1 MGEWHGQPG
10 GDVGND
16 AGKFS
21 PEELLAL
28 IQWHIVR
35 CDELRSAVA
44 NRAAVLLS
52 ANAFTTAGVAA
63 VSVSVS
69 APQAKLVLYLIFVA
83 TASTLIFAALSV
95 AFAADS
101 LINRFGWTVRQGVE
115 STSFAPAFSHSDTV
129 RYVASLAGFRQTQL
143 DLRVT
148 DALEHAISELWI
160 VIRAHHRRYAQ
171 MRKSVRFFYY
181 SLGSF
186 VASSALALLAR
197 LVA

>member
-1 MGEWHGQPG
+1 MGNGS
-10 GDVGND
+10 
-16 AGKFS
+16 GKCA

-52 ANAFTTAGVAA
+52 ANAFTSAGVAA

-69 APQAKLVLYLIFVA
+69 APQERIFLYLLFVA
-83 TASTLIFAALSV
+83 TASTLVFAALSV

-101 LINRFGWTVRQGVE
+101 LINRFGWSVRYGVE
-115 STSFAPAFSHSDTV
+115 STPFAPAFSHSDTV
-129 RYVASLAGFRQTQL
+129 RYVGSLADFRQGQL
-143 DLRVT
+143 DLRMA

-160 VIRAHHRRYAQ
+160 VIRAHHRRYGQ
-171 MRKSVRFFYY
+171 MQKSVRLFYY

-186 VASSALALLAR
+186 VASSVFALLIR
-197 LVA
+197 FLVA